1 MRSRLGPLLLLLL
14 AVACAR
20 TTLKS
25 SVAAEHGGTDEF
37 AELDFWEGIS
47 EAKLVTNQDALHA
60 MLLSVEQAQAG
71 ADYTAEVRRARERGW
86 VKESWNKPANE
97 TAQTGLIARAI
108 CIEYDI
114 EGGVTMRVLGPRP
127 RYAVH
132 QLTWLGLLPTRG
144 TKEALSG
151 LELIALLS
159 NVEDFATA
167 DDTKPED
174 LE

>member
-14 AVACAR
+14 AAACAR

-25 SVAAEHGGTDEF
+25 SVATEHGGTDEF
-37 AELDFWEGIS
+37 AELDFWDGIS
-47 EAKLVTNQDALHA
+47 QARLVTNRDALHA
-60 MLLSVEQAQAG
+60 LLLSVEQAQGG
-71 ADYTAEVRRARERGW
+71 ADYAAEVQQARKGGW
-86 VKESWNKPANE
+86 VKESWDKPANE

-108 CIEYDI
+108 CLEYDI
-114 EGGVTMRVLGPRP
+114 EGGVTMRVFGPRP
-127 RYAVH
+127 RYAVR

>member
-25 SVAAEHGGTDEF
+25 SVATEHGGTDEF
-37 AELDFWEGIS
+37 AELDFWDGIS
-47 EAKLVTNQDALHA
+47 QARLVTNRDALHA
-60 MLLSVEQAQAG
+60 LLLSVEQAQGG
-71 ADYTAEVRRARERGW
+71 ADYAAEVQQARKRGW
-86 VKESWNKPANE
+86 VREDWNRPANE

-108 CIEYDI
+108 CLEYDI

-144 TKEALSG
+144 TAEAMSG

-167 DDTKPED
+167 DDSKPED

>member
-1 MRSRLGPLLLLLL
+1 MRSRLGSVLLLLL
-14 AVACAR
+14 AAACAR
-20 TTLKS
+20 TTLKA
-25 SVAAEHGGTDEF
+25 SVAGEYGGTDEF

-71 ADYTAEVRRARERGW
+71 ADYTAEVRQARERGW
-86 VKESWNKPANE
+86 VKESWDKPANE
-97 TAQTGLIARAI
+97 TATTGLIARAI
-108 CIEYDI
+108 CIEYEI
-114 EGGVTMRVLGPRP
+114 EGGATMRLLGPRP

-144 TKEALSG
+144 TAEAMSG

-167 DDTKPED
+167 DASKPED

>member
-1 MRSRLGPLLLLLL
+1 MRSRLTSLLLLLL
-14 AVACAR
+14 AAACAR

-25 SVAAEHGGTDEF
+25 SVAAEHGGNDEF
-37 AELDFWEGIS
+37 AELDFWEGVS

-60 MLLSVEQAQAG
+60 LLLSVEQAQAE
-71 ADYTAEVRRARERGW
+71 ADYAAEVQQARKRGW
-86 VKESWNKPANE
+86 VKEGWNKPANE
-97 TAQTGLIARAI
+97 TAETGLIARAI
-108 CIEYDI
+108 CLEYAI
-114 EGGVTMRVLGPRP
+114 KGGVTMRVFGPRP

-144 TKEALSG
+144 TKEAMSG

-167 DDTKPED
+167 DASKPED